1 MKTAK
6 VAGLKSGKGNK
17 RNKYHFPSNNKSMTS
32 PGRMS
37 LAQMANMDLSNE
49 NLAIDDDLSGKSHL
63 RCFFFFLIISLYS
76 ILSHFLF
83 TVPSSGMMYII
94 VIACSA

>member
-1 MKTAK
+1 MNVHHRGFAKKTLMKTAK

-49 NLAIDDDLSGKSHL
+49 NLAIDDDLSGKSRL
-63 RCFFFFLIISLYS
+63 DVILFLLTHIFVLYLSSLFPLHS
-76 ILSHFLF
+76 
-83 TVPSSGMMYII
+83 
-94 VIACSA
+94 